1 MWFYMEVAMRDKKI
15 QACMSESVKNVESAV
30 EEIRFPD
37 LDSGVSQ
44 DREWCEVVTKEG
56 TRRIRFHDYEDVF
69 SIPGLYEELF
79 YNKLDCQS
87 PFRVTDLLVDV
98 VEEFDTDFSE
108 LNVLEIGAGNGVVGE
123 TLKAC
128 GVDSVVGV
136 DILEE
141 AKHAAERD
149 RPGVYDDYLAVD
161 LADITEPEEEQLR
174 DRHFNCLVTVA
185 ALGFGD
191 IPPYAFAKA
200 LDLIEIG
207 GWIAFNIKEDFV
219 YQTDQSG
226 FAGLIKDLTRR
237 QVVQTQAY
245 RRYQHRLS
253 ITGEPLFYI
262 VYVTRKLRDIPDEI
276 LQS

>member
-1 MWFYMEVAMRDKKI
+1 MRDKKI
-15 QACMSESVKNVESAV
+15 LDAVSQTVKNIESTV

-37 LDSGVSQ
+37 LDDGVSQ
-44 DREWCEVVTKEG
+44 DSEWCEVVTGEG

-79 YNKLDCQS
+79 HNKLDCQS
-87 PFRVTDLLVDV
+87 PFRVTELLDDV
-98 VEEFDTDFSE
+98 LEEFDTDVSE

-128 GVDSVVGV
+128 GVHSVIGI
-136 DILEE
+136 DILTE
-141 AKHAAERD
+141 AKCAAERD
-149 RPGVYDDYLAVD
+149 RPEVYDDYLIVD
-161 LADITEPEEEQLR
+161 LTDIPEPQEEQLR
-174 DRHFNCLVTVA
+174 DRQFNCLVTVA

-191 IPPYAFAKA
+191 IPPHAFAKA
-200 LDLIEIG
+200 LDLIETG

-226 FAGLIKDLTRR
+226 FADLIEDLTKR
-237 QVVQTQAY
+237 QIVQTQAY
-245 RRYQHRLS
+245 LRYRHRFS
-253 ITGEPLFYI
+253 ITGDPLFYI
-262 VYVTRKLRDIPDEI
+262 AYIARKVQDIPDEF

>member
-174 DRHFNCLVTVA
+174 GRHFNCLVTVA

-191 IPPYAFAKA
+191 IPPCAFAKA
-200 LDLIEIG
+200 LDLIETG

>member
-1 MWFYMEVAMRDKKI
+1 MRDKEI
-15 QACMSESVKNVESAV
+15 QKEIQEVVSQAVKNVESTV
-30 EEIRFPD
+30 EEIHFPD
-37 LDSGVSQ
+37 LHGRVGQ

-56 TRRIRFHDYEDVF
+56 TRQIRFHDYEEVF

-79 YNKLDCQS
+79 HNKLDCQS

-123 TLKAC
+123 TLKAY
-128 GVDSVVGV
+128 GVNSVVGV

-149 RPGVYDDYLAVD
+149 RPGVYDDYMVVHLNE
-161 LADITEPEEEQLR
+161 IPEPQEEQLR
-174 DRHFNCLVTVA
+174 DRHFNCLVIVA

-200 LDLIEIG
+200 LDLIETG
-207 GWIAFNIKEDFV
+207 GWIAFNIKEDFM
-219 YQTDQSG
+219 YQTNQSG
-226 FAGLIKDLTRR
+226 FTGLIKDLTKR

-245 RRYQHRLS
+245 RRYRHRFS

-262 VYVTRKLRDIPDEI
+262 VYVTRKLRDIPGEI